1 MVTLIAALSRW
12 VFTATPQSLGQH
24 PDGEAVA
31 ASTSAAPGV
40 PERVPS
46 LRRDRAFLSLAAG
59 MALGLSRR
67 SA

>member
-31 ASTSAAPGV
+31 ASTSAAPACPNACPACGATA
-40 PERVPS
+40 P
-46 LRRDRAFLSLAAG
+46 F
-59 MALGLSRR
+59 
-67 SA
+67 